1 MMVKNIRNKYC
12 MLENK
17 KNKFFLYDNDM
28 RIKENC
34 KCREN
39 LEFEI
44 ERDIWM
50 KKIYCLN
57 KSGNQVKKIKYM
69 IEKKNILLE

>member
-1 MMVKNIRNKYC
+1 

-44 ERDIWM
+44 ERDI
-50 KKIYCLN
+50 
-57 KSGNQVKKIKYM
+57 
-69 IEKKNILLE
+69 